1 MVVMSERMRK
11 AVKVLEEATD
21 RLTRIVGDF
30 EGRPYSTAEMRDVGV
45 SAADV
50 EAKAAFV
57 GSLVEDEIGETC
69 RPAGGFR
76 IDRRDVSPGE
86 VGVPV
91 WERGERGG
99 G

>member
-1 MVVMSERMRK
+1 MIVMSERMRK

-50 EAKAAFV
+50 EAKGAFLA
-57 GSLVEDEIGETC
+57 SLVEDEIGEAC
-69 RPAGGFR
+69 RPAGGIRFGLSS
-76 IDRRDVSPGE
+76 VE
-86 VGVPV
+86 VRVPV
-91 WERGERGG
+91 WDEAPPE
-99 G
+99 